1 MEGHKSVV
9 SFIVLHFVCLGLS
22 MVFPDF
28 ALKLPQ
34 VLFDFVPKGTPG

>member
-1 MEGHKSVV
+1 MEGHNGVAP
-9 SFIVLHFVCLGLS
+9 FIVLHFVRLGLI

>member
-1 MEGHKSVV
+1 MEGHKSVAP
-9 SFIVLHFVCLGLS
+9 FIVPHCVCLGLI

-34 VLFDFVPKGTPG
+34 VLFDFVRKGAPG